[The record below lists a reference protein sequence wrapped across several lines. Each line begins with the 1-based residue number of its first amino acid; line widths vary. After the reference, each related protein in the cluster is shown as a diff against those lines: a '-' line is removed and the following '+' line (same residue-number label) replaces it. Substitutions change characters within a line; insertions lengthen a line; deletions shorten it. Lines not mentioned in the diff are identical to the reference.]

1 MFLEGLLGGI
11 TGAAGGFEKKQAAV
25 AKTKQDKNDWM
36 RDVMKGIMLQQ
47 MKKGSK
53 DFDWDNFVDDPEII
67 RDTSDLYGPEFF
79 KFIDRIKK
87 GFGRGRTTAPGPAAP
102 RLSPGGINPSGEVI
116 T

>member
-79 KFIDRIKK
+79 KFIDKMKR
-87 GFGRGRTTAPGPAAP
+87 GFGRSGQTAAP
-102 RLSPGGINPSGEVI
+102 KPSPGGINPSSGVI
-116 T
+116 TDY

>member
-47 MKKGSK
+47 MRKGSN
-53 DFDWDNFVDDPEII
+53 DFDWEGLVG
-67 RDTSDLYGPEFF
+67 DTSDLYDPEFLR
-79 KFIDRIKK
+79 KILG
-87 GFGRGRTTAPGPAAP
+87 GFQRNRTSSPGQATP
-102 RLSPGGINPSGEVI
+102 RQSPGGINPSGGVI
-116 T
+116 TDY